1 MEQEN
6 EDMRH
11 LVQAPMSD
19 IWRELLG
26 SSAAEI
32 ENTAPDEEAEV
43 PLLKSDPWSELLQSR
58 DVEIINVQ
66 QMQLHMSDRDVELAL
81 QFMQEDSL
89 RDAGS
94 EH

>member
-1 MEQEN
+1 MKQEN

-26 SSAAEI
+26 SSAIKI
-32 ENTAPDEEAEV
+32 ETTAPDEETEV

-66 QMQLHMSDRDVELAL
+66 QMHLHMSDRDVELAL
-81 QFMQEDSL
+81 QVMQEDSV
-89 RDAGS
+89 RDAS
-94 EH
+94 SQH

>member
-1 MEQEN
+1 MKQEN

-26 SSAAEI
+26 SSATKI
-32 ENTAPDEEAEV
+32 ETIAPDEEAEV

-66 QMQLHMSDRDVELAL
+66 QMHLHMSDLDVELAL
-81 QFMQEDSL
+81 QVMQENSV
-89 RDAGS
+89 RDASS
-94 EH
+94 EQ

>member
-1 MEQEN
+1 MQKEN

-11 LVQAPMSD
+11 FIQAPMSD

-26 SSAAEI
+26 NSASKI
-32 ENTAPDEEAEV
+32 ETTAPDEGAEV

-66 QMQLHMSDRDVELAL
+66 QVHLHMSDRDVELAL
-81 QFMQEDSL
+81 QVMQEDSV
-89 RDAGS
+89 RDAS
-94 EH
+94 NAQ

>member
-1 MEQEN
+1 MKKEN
-6 EDMRH
+6 EDMRPFI
-11 LVQAPMSD
+11 QASMSD

-26 SSAAEI
+26 NSASKI
-32 ENTAPDEEAEV
+32 ETTTPDGEAEV

-66 QMQLHMSDRDVELAL
+66 QVHLHMSDRDVELAL
-81 QFMQEDSL
+81 QVMQEGSI
-89 RDAGS
+89 RDASS

>member
-1 MEQEN
+1 MKQEN

-26 SSAAEI
+26 SSAIKI
-32 ENTAPDEEAEV
+32 ETTAPDEEAEV

-66 QMQLHMSDRDVELAL
+66 QMHLHMSDRDVEQAL
-81 QFMQEDSL
+81 QVMHDDSV
-89 RDAGS
+89 RDASS
-94 EH
+94 ER